1 MTTDLSLLTTAA
13 AKWETA
19 AKDFETVQ
27 KTYDSQVRNVA
38 ADGSWKGV
46 AADHFLETTRTQTY
60 NQYTAASTEARAIA
74 SLLRD
79 AHGQFTELR
88 GRIKSAVAE
97 AAEKHIKID
106 ENGIAKST
114 QQFDAAARHDPDYR
128 TALSVIAQAE
138 EAWTQLIAGLVRAAD
153 DADQGVKLALQAA
166 VQDTDLTDG
175 FANGFNAKA
184 EGDIEKVEAKKAAEL
199 ATKLGSKGHLDTKE
213 MAELERLFRDN
224 SENRTFSRTLLDNVG
239 ADGTI
244 QLSNKLND
252 LASSDK
258 SHKQDYL
265 ALQGGLATSV
275 SAATNDPK
283 SPFYEKWREEL
294 RKVGTKNFGSKTD
307 PVYGYQ
313 SFVGLMEHH
322 GRYGKQFLNDLGDDI
337 IATEK
342 KDKDVWTQWR
352 KHPGTASDP
361 LDHLLGVMSKNPD
374 AATSFLDPGAEGK
387 NDHLQYLLKGRNWP
401 KVAMNGPGM
410 LSFKGDPD
418 SKAGL
423 GLAIEAAST
432 GHEPLPDD
440 RRPNPEAMHSQAQM
454 RVMHDTIE
462 LIDPNSSSAAP
473 TNLQRP
479 LAKALAEYTTD
490 THEILS
496 GNTDYPDHNG
506 IWKDDGKLKMS
517 VDRDKLL
524 RTTRG
529 LSEDPNAYG
538 TLHYAESQ
546 HISNELDK
554 VSPDAK
560 GYHQQ
565 NPLRKAGAVLGA
577 YNAIREDVL
586 NDERAAGYS
595 AADWKAKVA
604 YHILGGALTPVTIGT
619 GGFPIGD
626 SLQRGVDTWAW
637 EWSNNMKAHQDAET
651 NAKIADHYM
660 EANHEMRVM
669 IKDWAKKQHLSADST
684 DAKEIMEGMTDDVM
698 TGATRGN
705 QESKPLLK

>member
-13 AKWETA
+13 TKWETA

-38 ADGSWKGV
+38 ADGSWTGV
-46 AADHFLETTRTQTY
+46 AANQFLETTKTQTY

-128 TALSVIAQAE
+128 TALSDIAQAE

-275 SAATNDPK
+275 SAATSDPK

-313 SFVGLMEHH
+313 SLVGLMEHH

-337 IATEK
+337 IATER
-342 KDKDVWTQWR
+342 KDKDVWTQWH

-387 NDHLQYLLKGRNWP
+387 NGHLQYLLKDRNWP

-410 LSFKGDPD
+410 LSFKDDPD

-432 GHEPLPDD
+432 GHEPNAAMGKPGPHSEGQARVLQQTVSALDSDGKGDSISANLQKPLGRTLNDYVADTHYILHGPDGTQGSEQIRGSGND
-440 RRPNPEAMHSQAQM
+440 SHIANSQAGLI
-454 RVMHDTIE
+454 RVLRGVSDDDETFAMLYKSE
-462 LIDPNSSSAAP
+462 NAYSADV
-473 TNLQRP
+473 
-479 LAKALAEYTTD
+479 LAN
-490 THEILS
+490 
-496 GNTDYPDHNG
+496 GNHNG
-506 IWKDDGKLKMS
+506 DTSNSIGDWNNRASEVGKVRGVYNSIGADAILDK
-517 VDRDKLL
+517 RDNKVTWANDVA
-524 RTTRG
+524 RYGYHG
-529 LSEDPNAYG
+529 LG
-538 TLHYAESQ
+538 TLANKVPIVGDEAQRLVDAMTYEWSKDAIAEANNNARTDNSRNYAIGIDGTYDLINKWADGRHTDWHVVAVNSMRHEAEQSYTAGR
-546 HISNELDK
+546 
-554 VSPDAK
+554 DA
-560 GYHQQ
+560 
-565 NPLRKAGAVLGA
+565 
-577 YNAIREDVL
+577 
-586 NDERAAGYS
+586 
-595 AADWKAKVA
+595 
-604 YHILGGALTPVTIGT
+604 ALTALRP
-619 GGFPIGD
+619 P
-626 SLQRGVDTWAW
+626 S
-637 EWSNNMKAHQDAET
+637 
-651 NAKIADHYM
+651 
-660 EANHEMRVM
+660 
-669 IKDWAKKQHLSADST
+669 
-684 DAKEIMEGMTDDVM
+684 
-698 TGATRGN
+698 
-705 QESKPLLK
+705 